1 MPAWLRAPLLG
12 GFVRPPFLL
21 LFGFVI
27 SGSVSLHILTPTLPA
42 VALDLAVSAGP
53 VQLTITL
60 FVVGLAAGQ
69 LLYGPLSDRFGRR
82 PVLLAGLLIYTLG
95 SVAAAMAPGLP
106 TLLGAR
112 VLQALGACSGMV
124 LGRAMVRDN
133 APPEQAGRQLAMLNL
148 CITIAPALAPMLG
161 NQLSVYTSWR
171 MIFVLL
177 AAMGGVVLLASLLVL
192 PETNMGGHRS
202 GGFSSI
208 LPGFVRLLREQ
219 SFRVYALAGA
229 CSTTSFYAYLTA
241 SPFIFTQMLH
251 RPAEEAGVYYLAIMA
266 GVPFGSFA
274 ASRLARR
281 MPLGRLLRLT
291 GKMTPGR
298 LLTGAFVIST
308 LGGLMMLVCVLL
320 GQLSLVTVLLAILI
334 FTIGGGIVSPL
345 ALSLAIGTVPGM
357 VGAASGLY
365 GFVQMGFGALCT
377 LAVTVFPQRPELT
390 AAVVLVVAALSSQA
404 YYALWRWR
412 GDGPA
417 AQAGAG

>member
-124 LGRAMVRDN
+124 LGRAMGRDN

-241 SPFIFTQMLH
+241 SPFIFTHTLH
-251 RPAEEAGVYYLAIMA
+251 RPVAEIGPYFAVPMA
-266 GVPFGSFA
+266 GFFIGSLIA
-274 ASRLARR
+274 TRLI
-281 MPLGRLLRLT
+281 